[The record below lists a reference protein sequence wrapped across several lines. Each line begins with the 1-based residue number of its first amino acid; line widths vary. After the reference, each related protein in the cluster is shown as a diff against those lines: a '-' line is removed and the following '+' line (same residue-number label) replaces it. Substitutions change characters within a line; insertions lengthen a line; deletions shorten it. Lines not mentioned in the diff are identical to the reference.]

1 VTAQRANRH
10 SHTEY
15 VALNGVGAPC
25 HDDEHDKNTIGKPM
39 MRLALA
45 PVLAFAMASGA
56 LAQSGAEGRWPD
68 TPIRMIVPLPAG
80 SAVDI
85 VARLICTKLSERI
98 GQTIVVDNRSG
109 ASGAIA
115 SDVVAKSAPDGYTL
129 GMATST
135 THVTTA
141 ILNSKL
147 PYDPVKDFV
156 PVALIGI
163 VPYVLAVSPQLA
175 AKNLSELL
183 ALAKAK
189 PGTLNYS
196 SVGLGSL
203 AHLATEMMSTM
214 AGIKMNH
221 IPYRAS
227 GPAILD
233 MSENR
238 IDLSIG
244 VLGTFLSLIRDGK
257 IRALAVT
264 TDKRVDTVPDVP
276 TMAEAG
282 LPGFEASLWFAVVAP
297 AAIPQPVLA
306 RLNKEINAI
315 LAEPGIKKSLAAQAV
330 DVETSGPEKLRAR
343 IRADIEKWRD
353 IAAKAGVKSE

>member
-1 VTAQRANRH
+1 MT
-10 SHTEY
+10 
-15 VALNGVGAPC
+15 
-25 HDDEHDKNTIGKPM
+25 
-39 MRLALA
+39 RLALA
-45 PVLAFAMASGA
+45 AVLTIATATGA
-56 LAQSGAEGRWPD
+56 LAQTGAEGRWPD
-68 TPIRMIVPLPAG
+68 KPIRMIVPLQAG

-85 VARLICTKLSERI
+85 VARLISAKLSERI
-98 GQTIVVDNRSG
+98 GQTIVIDNRSG

-115 SDVVAKSAPDGYTL
+115 TEAVAKATPDGYTL

-163 VPYVLAVSPQLA
+163 VPYVLTVSPGLPV
-175 AKNLSELL
+175 KNLAELL

-203 AHLATEMMSTM
+203 AHLATELMSTM
-214 AGIKMNH
+214 AGIQLNH
-221 IPYRAS
+221 IPYRAN

-233 MSENR
+233 LSEGR
-238 IDLSIG
+238 IDISFG
-244 VLGTFLSLIRDGK
+244 VLGTSLSLIREGK

-264 TDKRVDTVPDVP
+264 TEKRDESVPDVP

-297 AAIPQPVLA
+297 AAMPPAILA
-306 RLNKEINAI
+306 RLNSELNTI
-315 LAEPGIKKSLAAQAV
+315 LGEADVKKSLRGQAI
-330 DVETSGPEKLRAR
+330 DVELSTPEKLREL
-343 IRADIEKWRD
+343 IRTDIEKWRG
-353 IAAKAGVKSE
+353 IAAKAGVKPE

>member
-1 VTAQRANRH
+1 
-10 SHTEY
+10 
-15 VALNGVGAPC
+15 L
-25 HDDEHDKNTIGKPM
+25 
-39 MRLALA
+39 
-45 PVLAFAMASGA
+45 
-56 LAQSGAEGRWPD
+56 
-68 TPIRMIVPLPAG
+68 
-80 SAVDI
+80 
-85 VARLICTKLSERI
+85 
-98 GQTIVVDNRSG
+98 
-109 ASGAIA
+109 
-115 SDVVAKSAPDGYTL
+115 PDGYTL

-163 VPYVLAVSPQLA
+163 VPYVLTVSPTLPV
-175 AKNLSELL
+175 KNLSELL

-203 AHLATEMMSTM
+203 AHLATELMSTM
-214 AGIKMNH
+214 AGIQLNH
-221 IPYRAS
+221 IPYRAN

-233 MSENR
+233 LSEGR
-238 IDLSIG
+238 IDISFG
-244 VLGTFLSLIRDGK
+244 VLGTSLSLIREGK

-264 TDKRVDTVPDVP
+264 TEKRDESVPDVP

-297 AAIPQPVLA
+297 AAMPPAILA
-306 RLNKEINAI
+306 RLNRELNTI
-315 LAEPGIKKSLAAQAV
+315 LGEADVKKSLRGQAI
-330 DVETSGPEKLRAR
+330 DVELSTPEKLREL
-343 IRADIEKWRD
+343 IRTDIEKWRG
-353 IAAKAGVKSE
+353 IAAKAGVKPE